1 MVVMRMVMATAV
13 AVMAV
18 VVMFMAVVMGN
29 HRPIRQRMGVG
40 VAMNWL
46 AAYRVGAGL
55 GAAAIL
61 THNVMKFPVMPVP
74 VRRRAADRC

>member
-1 MVVMRMVMATAV
+1 
-13 AVMAV
+13 
-18 VVMFMAVVMGN
+18 
-29 HRPIRQRMGVG
+29 MGVG